1 VAIDETSGNLFVF
14 DIAAGRAEDRSGR
27 VYKFDLD
34 GKPAEFSATGTN
46 WIEVPQGQFADR
58 QSQVAVA
65 TAGKTAGDIYVSM
78 SRAVR
83 IYSPSG
89 AEIGELGGLE
99 GGACGV
105 AVDPAGDVYVGS
117 NQTIRKFVPTA
128 NPVTVGDETA
138 RSAPLPN
145 DCRVAVDGAD
155 HIYGA
160 QFVGASV
167 TKLDGISDP
176 AGALIEPGGETLAVN
191 PANNDLFVDRG
202 SSVAQYDQEGNLL
215 GTFGGTR
222 LRKSVGIAALGS
234 TGEIFVVNGE
244 TKRVDVFGPS
254 ETAKPILEAESV
266 STTGATEA
274 ILRAKVNPNGV
285 PTTLYAEYGTDTGYG
300 QKTAEQPIGDAEKSL
315 NIPIPLKN
323 LAPGVTYHFRIVVE
337 AEGTSIAGPDR
348 TLRTYASGLETD
360 CGNQALRTGASSRLP
375 DCRAYEMVSP
385 VDKNGNDIA
394 TNYSAEGNS
403 RRASI
408 DEAAI
413 NGSAVTYSAGAAFA
427 GQENS
432 TGANQYL
439 SARTADGWSTHGT
452 NLPQSQTIEYF
463 PGFVNVGAALDPAY
477 RHFSA
482 GLSEAWIND
491 FSVTPRTAD
500 GAVGIPNLYRRELAS
515 GTLHALTTE
524 QPPEASLDPE
534 TPYELEAVTPDG
546 SNVMLT
552 TRTLLTND
560 AFPSQSQPQTYLSS
574 GGNLNLVSVKPDGE
588 AYEGASN
595 LTGHLSSDGASAY
608 WRGSFTSFN
617 PRGAIYLRRNPSRP
631 QSAFENGA
639 AVGRIEGFPSG
650 ATELKVEDIS
660 VGDFRIGQDLWSL
673 DQQSTLP
680 FQPHTTI
687 TSVGT
692 NSLTISKP
700 TVQAF
705 PGSLEVESGSPCIE
719 AGKACTIRVSEAIP
733 GGNESQL
740 YAISET
746 GEKAFFVVE
755 GQSVDGGGNSVRADN
770 ELYEFNQ
777 SADTY
782 HLLASKVTNVVGA
795 SSDGAK
801 LYAVSKEA
809 LDAGATAGSENLYLF
824 DSGSVSFIA
833 TLVQGDVDGG
843 GSGATSIGGKGSS
856 ATEYLYRGSRVAPDG
871 NHLLFMSESSALSE
885 RVAGYNNVDLNSGER
900 DREVYLY
907 SLGSGLRCVS
917 CNPSGAQ
924 PVGQR
929 LEPSFIQPGFGTSSI
944 WAAAWIP
951 GEEHELLAQRV
962 LSDDGGRVFF
972 NSFDALVP
980 SDGNGAQDVYEWE
993 MPGVGRCREDSSSYS
1008 PQDGGCISLISSGE
1022 SPARSEFVDASGSG
1036 SDVFF
1041 TTASSLVPQDI
1052 GLVDL
1057 YDARVDGGFPPPQG
1071 RAAACEGEACQGVIV
1086 PPNDTT
1092 PSSATY
1098 NGPANVSAAK
1108 QAHRQKKHIKKKHKK
1123 HRKSG
1128 KRASSPK
1135 NSTRRVGA

>member
-1 VAIDETSGNLFVF
+1 M
-14 DIAAGRAEDRSGR
+14 
-27 VYKFDLD
+27 
-34 GKPAEFSATGTN
+34 
-46 WIEVPQGQFADR
+46 
-58 QSQVAVA
+58 
-65 TAGKTAGDIYVSM
+65 TAGDESAI
-78 SRAVR
+78 
-83 IYSPSG
+83 
-89 AEIGELGGLE
+89 
-99 GGACGV
+99 
-105 AVDPAGDVYVGS
+105 
-117 NQTIRKFVPTA
+117 
-128 NPVTVGDETA
+128 
-138 RSAPLPN
+138 SAPLGSV
-145 DCRVAVDGAD
+145 CRVAADGAN

-160 QFVGASV
+160 QYSGASV

-215 GTFGGTR
+215 GTFGGAR
-222 LRKSVGIAALGS
+222 LNKSAGIAALGS

-254 ETAKPILEAESV
+254 ETAKPIIESESV

-360 CGNQALRTGASSRLP
+360 CGNQAFRTGASSRLP

-394 TNYSAEGNS
+394 TNYSGEGS
-403 RRASI
+403 QRASI
-408 DEAAI
+408 AKAAFD
-413 NGSAVTYSAGAAFA
+413 GSAMTYSAGAAFA
-427 GQENS
+427 DQPNS

-439 SARTADGWSTHGT
+439 SLRTAEGWSTQGL
-452 NLPQSQTIEYF
+452 NLPPVPTLEAE
-463 PGFVNVGAALDPAY
+463 PGVVNVGAALDPAY

-482 GLSEAWIND
+482 NLSEAWLND

-500 GAVGIPNLYRRELAS
+500 GAVGVPNLYRRDLAS
-515 GTLHALTTE
+515 GTLHALTNQT
-524 QPPEASLDPE
+524 PPEPASEVEYPF
-534 TPYELEAVTPDG
+534 ELEGVTPDG
-546 SNVMLT
+546 TDVMFT
-552 TRTLLTND
+552 TASLLTGD
-560 AFPSQSQPQTYLSS
+560 AFPSQVNPQTYLAS
-574 GGNLNLVSVKPDGE
+574 GGNLRLVSVTPNGE
-588 AYEGASN
+588 AYRGASN
-595 LTGHLSSDGASAY
+595 LTGRLSSDGASAY
-608 WRGSFTSFN
+608 WRSGSSTD
-617 PRGAIYLRRNPSRP
+617 PRGAIYLRQNPGRP
-631 QSAFENGA
+631 QSSLANGA
-639 AVGRIEGFPSG
+639 AVGRVEGFPSG
-650 ATELKVEDIS
+650 VTELKVENIT
-660 VGDFRIGQDLWSL
+660 VGEFRAGQELWSL
-673 DQQSTLP
+673 DQSATLP

-700 TVQAF
+700 TVAAIG
-705 PGSLEVESGSPCIE
+705 GSLSVESVSPCIE
-719 AGKACTIRVSEAIP
+719 AGKACTIRVSEAVP
-733 GGNESQL
+733 GGNQSHL
-740 YAISET
+740 YAISES
-746 GEKAFFVVE
+746 GDKAFFVVE
-755 GQSVDGGGNSVRADN
+755 GTIEEGGNNVRVDN
-770 ELYEFNQ
+770 ALYEFNQ

-782 HLLASKVTNVVGA
+782 HLMASKVTSVVGA
-795 SSDGAK
+795 SSDGSR

-809 LDAGATAGSENLYLF
+809 LDPGATAGAENLYLF
-824 DSGSVSFIA
+824 ADGSVSFIA
-833 TLVQGDVDGG
+833 TLAQGDVDGNF
-843 GSGATSIGGKGSS
+843 SRGATSIGGKGAGTGF
-856 ATEYLYRGSRVAPDG
+856 ATANAEYLRRGSRITPDG
-871 NHLLFMSESSALSE
+871 GHLLFMSESSQLSE
-885 RVAGYNNVDLNSGER
+885 RVAGYSNVDLINGER

-907 SLGSGLRCVS
+907 SLGSGLRCIS

-929 LEPSFIQPGFGTSSI
+929 LEPSFNQTGFATTDV

-993 MPGVGRCREDSSSYS
+993 MPGVGRCREGSSSFS

-1052 GLVDL
+1052 GLVDV

-1098 NGPANVSAAK
+1098 NGPANVKAAK
-1108 QAHRQKKHIKKKHKK
+1108 KAHRKKNHVKKKHRK